1 MLRARLSLFA
11 LEGRENPS
19 IPGAD
24 PTGLPGPAPTTDP
37 VVTQPAPVSTTIINI
52 GTVIVAG
59 AGDTPTTPTTPT
71 SSLAPSDPLFVLPN
85 P

>member
-19 IPGAD
+19 
-24 PTGLPGPAPTTDP
+24 GPALIDP
-37 VVTQPAPVSTTIINI
+37 VGATVPPPAPVPDPTVPVVTTIINI
-52 GTVIVAG
+52 GGAVAG
-59 AGDTPTTPTTPT
+59 GATDPTPAPTTPT
-71 SSLAPSDPLFVLPN
+71 SSLGPVDPLFVLPN